1 MPPPKLGPTNG
12 VKFGQRSEAFNNVL
26 TKVLNAGVTKA
37 NTGIVTALRKSLEG
51 HLKMYVENLT
61 FSVTEGGSL
70 RLSDGTTPIFQ
81 YDLASLFQ
89 TYVERYEDE
98 DPHLAAKYQAV
109 MDDLRMVKNVGKL
122 NRILSS
128 NPGVTDV

>member
-12 VKFGQRSEAFNNVL
+12 VKFGQRSEAFNNVM
-26 TKVLNAGVTKA
+26 TKVLNAAVTKA
-37 NTGIVTALRKSLEG
+37 NIDIVTVLQKSLAG
-51 HLKMYVENLT
+51 HLKLYVENLT

-81 YDLASLFQ
+81 YDLASLFK
-89 TYVERYEDE
+89 TYVERYEE
-98 DPHLAAKYQAV
+98 SDPHLAEKYQAV
-109 MDDLRMVKNVGKL
+109 VDNLRMVKNVNKL

-128 NPGVTDV
+128 NPGVTDA

>member
-1 MPPPKLGPTNG
+1 MPKLGPTNG
-12 VKFGQRSEAFNNVL
+12 VKFGQSSEAFNNVL
-26 TKVLNAGVTKA
+26 NKVLNASVTKA
-37 NTGIVTALRKSLEG
+37 NTGIVDTLQRSLKG
-51 HLKMYVENLT
+51 HLKIYMENLT

-70 RLSDGTTPIFQ
+70 RLSDGSTPIFQ

-89 TYVERYEDE
+89 TYVERYEE
-98 DPHLAAKYQAV
+98 SDPHLAEKYQAIV
-109 MDDLRMVKNVGKL
+109 KDLRMIRNVGKL

>member
-26 TKVLNAGVTKA
+26 TKVINAGVTKA

-51 HLKMYVENLT
+51 HLKMYIENLT

-89 TYVERYEDE
+89 TYVERYEE
-98 DPHLAAKYQAV
+98 SDPHLAEKYQAV
-109 MDDLRMVKNVGKL
+109 MDDLRMVKNVSKL